1 MLTRSEPGTRIQ
13 ERPDPEEAA
22 GRLRATGI
30 SVSFA
35 GLRALDDVDLELRSG
50 EILGLIGPN
59 GAGKSTLVNTLTGFQ
74 RCTGRLVVDGVD
86 MTGSS
91 PPRLSRSGVRR
102 TFQNV
107 RLFPAM
113 TVYENVEVV
122 GLGLGMGHRKVRA
135 LAEDVLDRFGMSHL
149 SATSAGSLPYG
160 IERRLGIARILVGG
174 ARYVL
179 LDEPAAGLNEDE
191 SDELLELLTR
201 LPEMFSCGLM
211 VIEHD
216 LRLIMRLCHRLQV
229 IDHGRV
235 LAVGDPAIVRRDPAV
250 VEAYL
255 GHDRAGGEVL
265 GAADR

>member
-1 MLTRSEPGTRIQ
+1 MET
-13 ERPDPEEAA
+13 

-30 SVSFA
+30 SVNFA
-35 GLRALDDVDLELRSG
+35 GLRALDDVDLELRDG

-59 GAGKSTLVNTLTGFQ
+59 GAGKSTLVNALTGFQ
-74 RCTGRLVVDGVD
+74 RHTGRLVVDGVD
-86 MTGSS
+86 MTGWS
-91 PPRLSRSGVRR
+91 PRRLSRSGVRR

-107 RLFPAM
+107 RLFPEM
-113 TVYENVEVV
+113 SVYENVEAV
-122 GLGLGMGHRKVRA
+122 GLGLGLGHRKVRG
-135 LAEDVLDRFGMSHL
+135 LAGDILDWFGMSHL
-149 SATSAGSLPYG
+149 SSTPARSLPYG
-160 IERRLGIARILVGG
+160 IERRLGIARILVTG

-191 SDELLELLTR
+191 SDELLELLAR
-201 LPEMFSCGLM
+201 LPERFSCGLM

-229 IDHGRV
+229 IDHGRL
-235 LAVGDPAIVRRDPAV
+235 LAVGDPATVRRDPAV

-255 GHDRAGGEVL
+255 GHDRAGEEVL